1 MSHLGEPCEACEGE
15 PEAVGAQPSLAAYVR
30 RLCPS
35 CLGELVR
42 MRPPRLAGGG
52 SAPRALWSLV
62 TAAAAELERRERA

>member
-1 MSHLGEPCEACEGE
+1 MSHLGEPCDACEGE
-15 PEAVGAQPSLAAYVR
+15 PEALGVQPLAAYVR

-42 MRPPRLAGGG
+42 MRPPRLAKRR
-52 SAPRALWSLV
+52 APRALWSLV